1 MKKSPFLMQRNWVG
15 ARPAN
20 EGSRPSPSRS
30 SRRGSAPAPRR
41 ESRTRSSYRSDS
53 TSYSSSYSCGSK
65 RSQPEG
71 RNMADIRPE
80 EVICHGMEVSN
91 VDNYIAN
98 LFR

>member
-20 EGSRPSPSRS
+20 EGSRPRPS
-30 SRRGSAPAPRR
+30 RGSAPAPRR
-41 ESRTRSSYRSDS
+41 ENRSRFSYRSAS
-53 TSYSSSYSCGSK
+53 SSYSSSGYESRSSSR

-71 RNMADIRPE
+71 RDPRDIRPE
-80 EVICHGMEVSN
+80 EVVCHGMEVSN

-98 LFR
+98 LFH